1 MCNLIDPVEYSI
13 GLELGFMDITRPL
26 ELVCVCGWGGGRGS
40 TSAPH
45 FLVAIEANPSPF
57 ICHGLLLVPRIFRP
71 SYSPDIYTFWPLLAM
86 GHFIF

>member
-26 ELVCVCGWGGGRGS
+26 ELGGGGRGY
-40 TSAPH
+40 PPPI
-45 FLVAIEANPSPF
+45 FLVGIEAKPSPLKGL
-57 ICHGLLLVPRIFRP
+57 GLLLVPRIFRP